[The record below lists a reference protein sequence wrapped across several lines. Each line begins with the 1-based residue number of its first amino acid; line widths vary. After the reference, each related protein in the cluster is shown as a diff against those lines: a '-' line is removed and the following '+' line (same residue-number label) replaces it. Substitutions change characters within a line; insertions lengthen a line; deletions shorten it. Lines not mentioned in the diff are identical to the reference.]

1 MIGQGICDSEMHF
14 IDVFCGWPDSVHDSR
29 VLKNSPIYSK
39 IENNSDEMFPSNTH
53 LLGDS
58 AYGLRNWLMTPFKE
72 FGNLSRNQKRY
83 NFLHSS
89 TRMMIEIE
97 FGALKGRFRRHKFL
111 DMLDMKKADKVSL
124 SCCVL
129 HALCFSPND
138 DMSEYIEGGVSE
150 IDEVNNFVEG
160 HNPSDS
166 QEMKGRAI
174 LDILTN

>member
-1 MIGQGICDSEMHF
+1 MHLL
-14 IDVFCGWPDSVHDSR
+14 DVFCGWPCSVHDSR
-29 VLKNSPIYSK
+29 VLINSPIYSK

-58 AYGLRNWLMTPFKE
+58 AYGLSNWLMTPFKD

-89 TRMMIEIE
+89 TRMMIEH
-97 FGALKGRFRRHKFL
+97 ALGTLQGKFRRLKFL
-111 DMLDMKKADKVSL
+111 DMLDMKKAVKVSL

-129 HALCFSPND
+129 RELCLSQND
-138 DMSEYIEGGVSE
+138 NMSEYIEEGVSE
-150 IDEVNNFVEG
+150 IDEVNNFVEV

-166 QEMKGRAI
+166 AEMKRRAI